1 MHNVLIIGGRGFVGH
16 ALTKRLAVDDS
27 LNITVL
33 DNGLSDSDRDEVPGV
48 TYLFGSSYDVG
59 TLGGLSCDTVFHLG
73 EYSRVERSFED
84 RELVL
89 KNNIDG
95 TRCVIEYCV
104 SQKAK
109 LIYAGSSTK
118 FADGGAGENMSP
130 YAWSKYVNVQ
140 TIKNY
145 GEWCGLSYA
154 ICYFYNVYGPD
165 EISRGPYST
174 VVGIFRD
181 HMKRGKALPVVRP
194 GSQRRN
200 FTHIDDT
207 VDGMILV
214 ARNGYGDDYGIGSD
228 DSYSIEDL
236 ANLFD
241 GEICW
246 LPPRKGN
253 RSGGEVK
260 NTKVKELGWTT
271 RNSLV
276 DYVETLKRKS
286 WQDGS

>member
-1 MHNVLIIGGRGFVGH
+1 MHNVLIVGGRGFVGH
-16 ALTKRLAVDDS
+16 ALTKRLAEDVS
-27 LNITVL
+27 LNVTVL
-33 DNGLSDSDRDEVPGV
+33 DNGLTDSDRGEVSGV
-48 TYLFGSSYDVG
+48 RYLCGSSQDIG
-59 TLGGLSCDTVFHLG
+59 TFGGFACDTVFHLG

-104 SQKAK
+104 SKKAK
-109 LIYAGSSTK
+109 LIYAGSSTR

-145 GEWCGLSYA
+145 GEWCDLNYA
-154 ICYFYNVYGPD
+154 ICYFYNVYGPN
-165 EISRGPYST
+165 EICRGPYST

-181 HMKRGKALPVVRP
+181 HMKRGEALPVVRP
-194 GSQRRN
+194 GSQQRN

-214 ARNGYGDDYGIGSD
+214 AKNGYGDDYGIGSD
-228 DSYSIEDL
+228 DAYSIESL
-236 ANLFD
+236 AHLFG
-241 GEICW
+241 GEISW
-246 LPPRKGN
+246 LAPRKGN
-253 RSGGEVK
+253 RSGGTVK
-260 NTKVKELGWTT
+260 NSKVKDLGWTA

-276 DYVETLKRKS
+276 DYVETLKCNS
-286 WQDGS
+286 WQDGN